1 MPAALGKA
9 SASWPS
15 HPTPNSSET
24 DSSRSCIATN
34 DGGSLDRHLIMSQP
48 DREGILP
55 VTALSG
61 FLGAG
66 KTTVLNQLLRQADG
80 ERIAIIVNDIG
91 EVNIDASLVES
102 EVKQLD
108 GPIDQV
114 IELSGGCIC
123 CSIQDDL
130 VAALS
135 ELTQNRSID
144 RLIIES
150 TGVAEPVS
158 IAQTFFANDIAGRPL
173 EDSARI
179 DSLVTVIDT
188 AFFLKEWRAHEA
200 KGARR
205 SLLRQEDDRP
215 LFELILEQIECA
227 DILIAN
233 KCDLLDTDERAEI
246 KAILASLN
254 ARALYRETTN
264 GEIAKGEIVGRSRFD
279 PKLTLCGASWLQHIE
294 NSHPET
300 PAARRFEPAIIE
312 PSSLIQPTLSQALGS
327 VEKAKRSIE
336 SFVYRARAPM
346 AADAFASVINGSIPG
361 LLRAK
366 GYCWIEN
373 QNDSVGFLS
382 IAGSTTRC
390 DFLGSWWATA
400 LEAGKIDRS
409 QVPPEVERK
418 WESPHGDRRQ
428 ELVFIGVNL
437 DGDALKAQL
446 DDCLIDA

>member
-1 MPAALGKA
+1 
-9 SASWPS
+9 
-15 HPTPNSSET
+15 
-24 DSSRSCIATN
+24 
-34 DGGSLDRHLIMSQP
+34 MSPP

-66 KTTVLNQLLRQADG
+66 KTTLLNQLLGQADG

-91 EVNIDASLVES
+91 EVNIDASLIES
-102 EVKQLD
+102 EIKQLD

-114 IELSGGCIC
+114 VELSGGCIC

-130 VAALS
+130 VEAVS
-135 ELTQNRSID
+135 ELTQNRKID

-158 IAQTFFANDIAGRPL
+158 IAQSFFSNDIAGRPL

-179 DSLVTVIDT
+179 DSLITVIDA
-188 AFFLKEWRAHEA
+188 AFFLKEWQAHEA
-200 KGARR
+200 KGTQR

-215 LFELILEQIECA
+215 IFELVLEQIECA
-227 DILIAN
+227 DILVAN
-233 KCDLLDTDERAEI
+233 KCDLLNDAE
-246 KAILASLN
+246 KAEVQAVLASLN
-254 ARALYRETTN
+254 GRALYKEAIE
-264 GEIAKGEIVGRSRFD
+264 GKLPKQAIIGLKRFD
-279 PKLTLCGASWLQHIE
+279 PKRTLSGASWLQHIE
-294 NSHPET
+294 NSHPESVDT
-300 PAARRFEPAIIE
+300 PLRFERAQIA
-312 PSSLIQPTLSQALGS
+312 PSSLIQPTLSKEVSPGA
-327 VEKAKRSIE
+327 KAKRSIQ
-336 SFVYRARAPM
+336 SFVYRARKPM
-346 AADAFASVINGSIPG
+346 NAAKFAAIINRSIPG

-373 QNDSVGFLS
+373 QNESVGFLS

-390 DFLGSWWATA
+390 DFLGNWWVTA

-409 QVPPEVERK
+409 QIPAEVERK

-428 ELVFIGVNL
+428 ELVFIGINL
-437 DGDALKAQL
+437 DGDALKQQL
-446 DDCLIDA
+446 DDCLISS